1 MIVSISTFPVG
12 RQRGYTNFF
21 WAEVRD
27 APQGWRDLSSPIRVE
42 SWSLKVKARSPDHWT
57 ASKILKPVTYDVS
70 NPEPTVGPAHSCLR
84 LLAGGTSPRYGR
96 GRPPAVPCVPAGLP
110 QGLALRA
117 GAGPAAARGRQAVH
131 IAPGLSRL
139 LELYP
144 WAAVPAAALRIPL
157 PKGCALGGPG
167 APVGD
172 ALRL

>member
-1 MIVSISTFPVG
+1 MQTAG
-12 RQRGYTNFF
+12 RQKEQSGPGKT
-21 WAEVRD
+21 AEGRKTSEE
-27 APQGWRDLSSPIRVE
+27 R
-42 SWSLKVKARSPDHWT
+42 
-57 ASKILKPVTYDVS
+57 
-70 NPEPTVGPAHSCLR
+70 
-84 LLAGGTSPRYGR
+84 GGTSPRYGR
-96 GRPPAVPCVPAGLP
+96 GSPPAVPSVPAGLP

-139 LELYP
+139 LERYP

-167 APVGD
+167 AAVGD